1 MRLKLQPAS
10 VEDAGA
16 IAALRNA
23 VSDDLARQHGHGF
36 WFGRCTARGIRS
48 AMRKGN
54 LYVVRRGGRIIAS
67 LNLLTRKPWAI
78 KRKYFTPVARPLY
91 LVSMVVAPELQGQ
104 GIGRACLDEA
114 VAIAR
119 RFPADAIFL
128 DAYDHPA
135 AGAGPFYA
143 KCGFRETGRARYRG
157 APLIYFEYLL

>member
-1 MRLKLQPAS
+1 MRLKLQPAE
-10 VEDAGA
+10 VEDAEA

-23 VSDDLARQHGHGF
+23 VSDDLARPHGHGF

-54 LYVVRRGGRIIAS
+54 LYVARRGGRIVAT
-67 LNLLTRKPWAI
+67 LNLLTKKPWAI

-104 GIGRACLDEA
+104 GLGRICLAEA
-114 VAIAR
+114 VKIAR
-119 RFPADAIFL
+119 RAKADAIRL

-143 KCGFRETGRARYRG
+143 KCGCRETGRVRHRG
-157 APLIYFEYLL
+157 VPLIYFEYLL